1 MTLVLSPML
10 HEAVMPCSE
19 GDVLDLESALLGADW
34 LDVAQNFSTSNE
46 LKRKAE
52 EDVPS
57 EVPREAKRPALCPE
71 EVPRRKAP
79 TLWSPRLRWKDERRK
94 VLKIS
99 MSKMKRIEDP
109 ELFLRRSVLV
119 NNTVKRLQREIRD
132 ERQRPVDDFLADDVS
147 QTRRSP
153 CGQQYSASVLDSVVY
168 HSLLASLES

>member
-1 MTLVLSPML
+1 MTLVLSPMF
-10 HEAVMPCSE
+10 HEAAMPCSE

-34 LDVAQNFSTSNE
+34 LDVAQNFATNND

-52 EDVPS
+52 DEPAD
-57 EVPREAKRPALCPE
+57 VPREAKRPSPCPE
-71 EVPRRKAP
+71 EVPRRKGP
-79 TLWSPRLRWKDERRK
+79 TLWSPRLRWKDERRR

-119 NNTVKRLQREIRD
+119 NNTVKKLQREIRD
-132 ERQRPVDDFLADDVS
+132 ERQRPADDFIGEDVPP
-147 QTRRSP
+147 RRSP

>member
-1 MTLVLSPML
+1 MTLVLSPMF
-10 HEAVMPCSE
+10 HEAAMPCSE
-19 GDVLDLESALLGADW
+19 GDALDLESALLGADW
-34 LDVAQNFSTSNE
+34 LDVAPNFASSNE

-52 EDVPS
+52 GEADDG
-57 EVPREAKRPALCPE
+57 PRDAKRPSPAPSE
-71 EVPRRKAP
+71 DAPRRKAP
-79 TLWSPRLRWKDERRK
+79 ALWSPRLRWKDERRR

-119 NNTVKRLQREIRD
+119 NNTVKKLQREIRD
-132 ERQRPVDDFLADDVS
+132 ERQRPADDFLADEVPP
-147 QTRRSP
+147 RRAP